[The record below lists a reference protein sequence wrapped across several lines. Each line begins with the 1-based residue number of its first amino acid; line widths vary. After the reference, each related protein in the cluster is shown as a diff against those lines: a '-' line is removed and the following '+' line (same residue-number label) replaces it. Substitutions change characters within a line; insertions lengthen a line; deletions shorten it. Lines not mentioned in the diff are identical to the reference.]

1 MRYCRRWCVLRDK
14 IEAFDTVAGVYD
26 GWYDHPQGKQVFEA
40 EKKAVE
46 QMIPRT
52 GLGVEIG
59 AGTGVFAESLTNI
72 DRTILCLDPS
82 VEMIKKAKKRKL
94 PCLRGVG
101 VPLPIRRDLL
111 DFGYMV
117 TVLEFLNDQVAL
129 FKEIKYNSKKNA
141 ELTILFINSDSTWGE
156 LYRNIGEK
164 GDPIFKHAT
173 LFSLEQVSALFDKSG
188 YSILDA
194 KGTLN
199 SDPANQEVDDRL
211 IEPSSKSGVII
222 VKAI

>member
-1 MRYCRRWCVLRDK
+1 LRDK
-14 IEAFDTVAGVYD
+14 IEAFDTVAGIYD
-26 GWYDHPQGKQVFEA
+26 DWYDHPQGKQVFEA
-40 EKKAVE
+40 EKNALD

-52 GLGVEIG
+52 GLGIEIG

-82 VEMIKKAKKRKL
+82 VEMIKKARKRKM
-94 PCLRGVG
+94 PCLLGVG
-101 VPLPIRRDLL
+101 LPLPIRRDLL

-117 TVLEFLNDQVAL
+117 TVLEFLNDLVAL
-129 FKEIKYNSKKNA
+129 FKEVKHNSKQNA
-141 ELTILFINSDSTWGE
+141 ALSILFINSDSSWGE

-164 GDPIFKHAT
+164 GDPVFKQAT
-173 LFSLEQVSALFDKSG
+173 LFSLEKVSTLLDKSG
-188 YSILDA
+188 YSIIDA

-199 SDPANQEVDDRL
+199 SDPANQEVDDRF

>member
-1 MRYCRRWCVLRDK
+1 MRDK
-14 IEAFDTVAGVYD
+14 IEAFDTVAGIYD
-26 GWYDHPQGKQVFEA
+26 DWYDHPQGKQVFEA
-40 EKKAVE
+40 EKNALD

-52 GLGVEIG
+52 GLGIEIG
-59 AGTGVFAESLTNI
+59 AGTGVFAERLTNI

-82 VEMIKKAKKRKL
+82 VEMIKKARKRKM
-94 PCLRGVG
+94 PCLLGVG
-101 VPLPIRRDLL
+101 LPLPIRRDLL

-117 TVLEFLNDQVAL
+117 TVLEFLNDLVAL
-129 FKEIKYNSKKNA
+129 FKEVKHNSKQNA
-141 ELTILFINSDSTWGE
+141 ALSILFINSDSSWGE

-164 GDPIFKHAT
+164 GDPVFKQAT
-173 LFSLEQVSALFDKSG
+173 LFSLEKVSMLLDKSG
-188 YSILDA
+188 YSIIDA

-199 SDPANQEVDDRL
+199 SDPANQEVDDRF